1 MPMILCHEIYLKC
14 RVFHLGQNNHKY
26 RLGCDLL
33 ERSSAV
39 RNLGVQVDN
48 RVVMSQQCALMAKKA
63 NGILQC
69 IKRSVASR

>member
-1 MPMILCHEIYLKC
+1 M
-14 RVFHLGQNNHKY
+14 GQNNHKY

-69 IKRSVASR
+69 IKSSLDSR